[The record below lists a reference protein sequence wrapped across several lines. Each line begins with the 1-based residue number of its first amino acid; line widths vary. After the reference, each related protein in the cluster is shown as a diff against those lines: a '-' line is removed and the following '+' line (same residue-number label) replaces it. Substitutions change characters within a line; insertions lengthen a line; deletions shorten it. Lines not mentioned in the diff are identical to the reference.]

1 LAVFYI
7 GVLEAEAHSITDNL
21 VKQQVEVLAAVVVQ
35 QYHMVS
41 HVDHHQVT
49 PQAV

>member
-21 VKQQVEVLAAVVVQ
+21 VKQQVEVLAVVVVQ
-35 QYHMVS
+35 QYHMVCRVG
-41 HVDHHQVT
+41 HLHLIA
-49 PQAV
+49 QAV